1 MTKRVITGAAFAV
14 LVLAGVIM
22 QGWVMFTLIS
32 LAMIVSVF
40 EMYRAIRTTGIEP
53 VRWAGY
59 FFCAISIAAQAA
71 AFYLSESMQMSMYAL
86 LISVMAAMVR
96 LVMRGKIA
104 VDSLMATVFP
114 MLYPGIFYLALMDLL
129 RLANPAVITV
139 ALVLSFFCASINDVF
154 ALFTGMLLG
163 KHKLSPILSPKKTVE
178 GSIGGL
184 VASVLFAMA
193 VPTLVQLIFS
203 WKPEFVSGLSVLP
216 PLWSFGILG
225 LVAGALSQV
234 GDLAASMVKRH
245 CNVKDFGHILPGH
258 GGIMDRMDG
267 ILFCGVA
274 CILFFRITG
283 LG

>member
-1 MTKRVITGAAFAV
+1 MTKRVVTGAAFALLV
-14 LVLAGVIM
+14 LVGAFAG
-22 QGWVMFTLIS
+22 GWVMFALIS
-32 LAMIVSVF
+32 LAMVVSVF
-40 EMYRAIRTTGIEP
+40 EVYRAIRMTGIEP

-59 FFCAISIAAQAA
+59 VFCGISIVAQAA
-71 AFYLSESMQMSMYAL
+71 AFYLSEDMHLSMYAL
-86 LISVMAAMVR
+86 LLSVMAAMIR
-96 LVMRGKIA
+96 LVMRGKVA

-129 RLANPAVITV
+129 RLQNRAVITV
-139 ALVLSFFCASINDVF
+139 ALILAFFCASINDVF

-163 KHKLSPILSPKKTVE
+163 KHKLSPTLSPKKTVE

-193 VPTLVQLIFS
+193 VPSLVGLIFRGN
-203 WKPEFVSGLSVLP
+203 PAFVAGLDVLP
-216 PLWSFGILG
+216 PLWAFAIIG
-225 LVAGALSQV
+225 LVAGAFSQI

-245 CNVKDFGHILPGH
+245 CDVKDFGHILPGH

-274 CILFFRITG
+274 CVLFFKISG

>member
-1 MTKRVITGAAFAV
+1 MTKRVLTGAAFAL
-14 LVLAGVIM
+14 LVLAGVLL
-22 QGWVMFTLIS
+22 QGWVMFALIS
-32 LAMIVSVF
+32 LAMVVSTF
-40 EMYRAIRTTGIEP
+40 EMYRAIRATAIEP

-59 FFCAISIAAQAA
+59 LFCAACILAQGAGL
-71 AFYLSESMQMSMYAL
+71 YLSRDLHLSMYAL
-86 LISVMAAMVR
+86 LLSVMAAIIC
-96 LVMRGKIA
+96 LVMRGKVA
-104 VDSLMATVFP
+104 VDSLMATLLP
-114 MLYPGIFYLALMDLL
+114 MLYPGIFYLTLMDLL
-129 RLANPAVITV
+129 RLENRAVITV
-139 ALVLSFFCASINDVF
+139 ALVLAFFCASINDVF
-154 ALFTGMLLG
+154 ALFTGMLFG

-193 VPTLVQLIFS
+193 VPSLVRLIFC
-203 WKPEFVSGLSVLP
+203 WDPALVAGLDVLP
-216 PLWSFGILG
+216 PLWAFAILG
-225 LVAGALSQV
+225 LVAGAFSQV

-245 CNVKDFGHILPGH
+245 CGVKDFGHILPGH

>member
-1 MTKRVITGAAFAV
+1 MTKRVITGAAFAL
-14 LVLAGVIM
+14 LVLAGVLL
-22 QGWVMFTLIS
+22 QGWAMFALIS

-40 EMYRAIRTTGIEP
+40 EMYRAIRATGIEP

-59 FFCAISIAAQAA
+59 FFCAISIAAQAG
-71 AFYLSESMQMSMYAL
+71 AFYLSETMHMSMYAL
-86 LISVMAAMVR
+86 LVSVMAAMTR
-96 LVMRGKIA
+96 LVMRGKVA

-129 RLANPAVITV
+129 RLKNPAVITV
-139 ALVLSFFCASINDVF
+139 ALVLAFFCASINDVF
-154 ALFTGMLLG
+154 ALFSGMLFG

-193 VPTLVQLIFS
+193 VPTLVRLIFC
-203 WKPEFVSGLSVLP
+203 WNPEFVAGLDVLP
-216 PLWSFGILG
+216 PLWAFAILG
-225 LVAGALSQV
+225 LVAGGFSQI

-245 CNVKDFGHILPGH
+245 CGVKDFGHILPGH

-274 CILFFRITG
+274 CVLFFRITG